1 MWCFF
6 FLSMNVTPKKP
17 LMMQP
22 KKIDAAQC
30 CCDCL
35 FAVGCIHRVNQ
46 FRMAQKLCCKYA
58 ERVLAYPVSMN
69 SFFILVRIV
78 SKQHIHSTHTHKHMN
93 LVYEFLLQSHFFEY
107 SFRLLCTSSKRF
119 LSLHPFYLVYT
130 FVCPYSFVRNQFTF
144 RPNTNVSETIDNFL
158 FPCLPIDNF
167 PMAIEQRTVLM
178 AINGTVMAIQP
189 FGYWNFNR
197 THKTT

>member
-1 MWCFF
+1 MTFCTTCLFGSCKSESKNSTFLLTQPFDGEICVVFF

-78 SKQHIHSTHTHKHMN
+78 SKQHIHSTHIHTHTWTSCMSSYFNPISLNIHFGFCVHRVSDFFHSIHFTWCIHSYALILSFETN
-93 LVYEFLLQSHFFEY
+93 LPSGQTQMFQ
-107 SFRLLCTSSKRF
+107 K
-119 LSLHPFYLVYT
+119 
-130 FVCPYSFVRNQFTF
+130 Q
-144 RPNTNVSETIDNFL
+144 
-158 FPCLPIDNF
+158 
-167 PMAIEQRTVLM
+167 
-178 AINGTVMAIQP
+178 
-189 FGYWNFNR
+189 
-197 THKTT
+197 